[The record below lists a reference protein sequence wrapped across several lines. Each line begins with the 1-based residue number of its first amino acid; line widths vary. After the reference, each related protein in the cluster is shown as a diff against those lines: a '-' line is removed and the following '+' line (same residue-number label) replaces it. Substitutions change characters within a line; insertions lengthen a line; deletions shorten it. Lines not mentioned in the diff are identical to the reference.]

1 MDNVGLD
8 LLVYMML
15 GGNKWPRKRDRKHFC
30 MTDTI
35 YIMWEKG
42 SKNEVISYYEERQL
56 IMCVQCETFFPYR
69 GRERGQGG
77 EFQSL
82 SKDYSNPKI

>member
-1 MDNVGLD
+1 M
-8 LLVYMML
+8 
-15 GGNKWPRKRDRKHFC
+15 P
-30 MTDTI
+30 DTV
-35 YIMWEKG
+35 YIMWEKRRF
-42 SKNEVISYYEERQL
+42 KNEVVSYYEERQL

-69 GRERGQGG
+69 RRERGQGG